1 MMGAPEPVRPPL
13 RIEVAGA
20 WPFITFRSYHL
31 GDRPIVWRAR
41 HHRKGLWRADRAQ
54 EAGAVPVWQTRAYN
68 WWNALAFA
76 VGSCLFILGSVLAL
90 IPAGAAPPAALVNGV
105 FFAGSI
111 PFTIGGFMQ
120 NFQAANAAEFTP
132 DPADASARRRV
143 ALIGWQP
150 KNLGWLSTITQF
162 IGTLQFNFNTFDPL
176 VVSSG
181 WVAQDLFVWTPGMV
195 GSVLFLVSGYL
206 AFIEAGHGYWS
217 FRPKDLDWQIVSV
230 NLLGCIFFM
239 TASTLAWVPAGPE
252 PGWIM
257 DVSNIHLLL
266 GGVGFLVG
274 ALLTMRESAAA
285 APG

>member
-13 RIEVAGA
+13 RIKVAGA

-41 HHRKGLWRADRAQ
+41 QHRKGLARHERAL
-54 EAGAVPVWQTRAYN
+54 EISGVPFWQTRGYN

-76 VGSCLFILGSVLAL
+76 IGSCLFILGSLL
-90 IPAGAAPPAALVNGV
+90 SLLPAALAPSVNLINAA

-120 NFQAANAAEFTP
+120 NFQAANATEFSP
-132 DPADASARRRV
+132 DPATPQLRHV
-143 ALIGWQP
+143 ALIGWHP
-150 KNLGWLSTITQF
+150 KSPGWLSTFTQF
-162 IGTLQFNFNTFDPL
+162 IGTIQFNFNTFDPFITGPL
-176 VVSSG
+176 WYMQDAAV
-181 WVAQDLFVWTPGMV
+181 WVPGMV

-206 AFIEAGHGYWS
+206 AYIEAGHGYWS
-217 FRPKDLDWQIVSV
+217 WRPKDLDWQIVAV

-239 TASTLAWVPAGPE
+239 TASTLAWVPESPNE

-257 DVSNIHLLL
+257 DVSNIHLAL
-266 GGVGFLVG
+266 GGLCFLIG
-274 ALLTMRESAAA
+274 GLLTMRESRQAE
-285 APG
+285 PG